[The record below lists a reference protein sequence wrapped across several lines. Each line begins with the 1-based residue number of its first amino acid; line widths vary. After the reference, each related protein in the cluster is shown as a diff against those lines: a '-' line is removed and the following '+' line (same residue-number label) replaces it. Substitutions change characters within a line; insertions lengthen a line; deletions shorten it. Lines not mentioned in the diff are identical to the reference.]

1 MTADVCYWA
10 DWFWNRAGGRPQ
22 YPADIGYAA
31 LCALEVSIM
40 DIDGLTP
47 GTAAAHLARFGI
59 SLPSSLSSADRPL
72 RGCIAVGRRG
82 AVILIDAD
90 DSDSERRFT
99 IAHEVS
105 HYILEA
111 RAHRDRAERMMGNRY
126 LDVLYGAR
134 EPTKDERVDAL
145 LKRVRFAPF
154 SHLMDRA
161 PDGGHVCGQTLRAE
175 CDADLLA
182 LELLA
187 PRAEMARHVHARRRV
202 PFRQALDE
210 TAHIARHRYG
220 LPPSLAHDYASQL
233 AWSILG
239 GPSIAERF
247 GLPNHAAP

>member
-1 MTADVCYWA
+1 MTADIRYWA
-10 DWFWNRAGGRPQ
+10 DWFWNRAGGRRD

-31 LCALEVSIM
+31 VCALEVSIM

-47 GTAAAHLARFGI
+47 RTAAARLARFGV
-59 SLPSSLSSADRPL
+59 SLPSPIPSADRPL
-72 RGCIAVGRRG
+72 RGCIAVGPRG
-82 AVILIDAD
+82 AIILIDAD
-90 DSDSERRFT
+90 DSESERRFT

-111 RAHRDRAERMMGNRY
+111 RAHRDRAGRMMGRDY

-134 EPTKDERVDAL
+134 EPTDDERMDAL
-145 LKRVRFAPF
+145 LRRVRSAPF

-161 PDGGHVCGQTLRAE
+161 PDGGYVCGQTLSAE
-175 CDADLLA
+175 CDADALA

-210 TAHIARHRYG
+210 TARVARDRYG
-220 LPPSLAHDYASQL
+220 LPSSIACDYAATV
-233 AWSILG
+233 AWRILG

-247 GLPNHAAP
+247 GLPNRAAP

>member
-1 MTADVCYWA
+1 MTANIRYWA
-10 DWFWNRAGGRPQ
+10 NWFWNRAGGRPQ

-40 DIDGLTP
+40 DIGGLTSR
-47 GTAAAHLARFGI
+47 TAAACLARFGV
-59 SLPSSLSSADRPL
+59 SLPSPLSSTDRHL
-72 RGCIAVGRRG
+72 RGCIAVGLRG
-82 AVILIDAD
+82 AIILIEAD
-90 DSDSERRFT
+90 DSDNERRFT

-111 RAHRDRAERMMGNRY
+111 RAHRYRAERMMGEAY

-134 EPTKDERVDAL
+134 EPTNNERVDAL
-145 LKRVRFAPF
+145 LKRVRATPF

-161 PDGGHVCGQTLRAE
+161 PDGGHGCGQTLRAE
-175 CDADLLA
+175 CDADALA

-202 PFRQALDE
+202 PFRRALDE
-210 TAHIARHRYG
+210 TARIARHRYG
-220 LPPSLAHDYASQL
+220 LPPSIARDYAATL
-233 AWSILG
+233 AWRILG

-247 GLPNHAAP
+247 GLASGTS